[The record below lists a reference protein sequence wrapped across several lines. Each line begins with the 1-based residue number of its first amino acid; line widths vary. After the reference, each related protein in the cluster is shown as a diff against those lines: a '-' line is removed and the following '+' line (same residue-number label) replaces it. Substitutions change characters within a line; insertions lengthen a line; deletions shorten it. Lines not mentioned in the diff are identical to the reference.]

1 MVFSSV
7 IFIFYYLVLVLL
19 AYYLAPK
26 RFRNLV
32 LLCFSLFFYFYG
44 EKQLVVLLIFSIVFN
59 YFYAKLIEQK
69 HNPWILALG
78 VGVNV
83 ALLFYFKYANFF
95 IDNLNRLFNFDI
107 RIAKIVLPIGISF
120 FTFQGLSYL
129 VDVYRGDVKANKSL
143 INFGTYLSLFPQLI
157 AGPIVRY
164 ETVAEELENRQEN
177 IDDFARGIKR
187 FLIGL
192 FKKIVLANM
201 FGEAVKILGGLTTL
215 TVVSTWLEAIF
226 ATFQLYFDFSA
237 YSDMAIG
244 MGLFFGFHFLE
255 NFNYPLIA
263 SSVTDFWRRW
273 HMSLSSW
280 FKDYVYIPLGG
291 SRKGTYRQYFN
302 IAVVWFL
309 TGFWHGADW
318 NFMFW
323 GLFFAVIL
331 VIEKRYT
338 LGYLKKYPIFGTCLT
353 FVIVVISFVIFN
365 HSSLADII
373 LNLKT
378 MFGMEGAQFI
388 GPTTWYYT
396 KSYFVLLIVGFIGMT
411 PLCKNLY
418 AQAETKYPALVA
430 NLDVV
435 LVLGALVI
443 TTAYLLDASFNPF
456 LYFRF

>member
-7 IFIFYYLVLVLL
+7 IFIFYYLLLVLF
-19 AYYLAPK
+19 AYYVAPK

-59 YFYAKLIEQK
+59 YFYAKLIEK
-69 HNPWILALG
+69 RHNPWVLALG
-78 VGVNV
+78 VSVNV

-95 IDNLNRLFNFDI
+95 VDNLNRIFNFDI

-129 VDVYRGDVKANKSL
+129 VDVYRGDVKASKSL

-164 ETVAEELENRQEN
+164 ETVAEELDHREENV
-177 IDDFARGIKR
+177 DDFAKGVKR
-187 FLIGL
+187 FLVGL

-201 FGEAVKILGGLTTL
+201 FGEAVKTLGALTSI
-215 TVVSTWLEAIF
+215 TVTSKWLEAIF

-255 NFNYPLIA
+255 NFNYPLVA

-291 SRKGTYRQYFN
+291 SRRGVARQYFN
-302 IAVVWFL
+302 IFVVWFL

-338 LGYLKKYPIFGTCLT
+338 LGFLKKHPHFGTCLT
-353 FVIVVISFVIFN
+353 FVIVVLSFVIFN
-365 HSSLADII
+365 HSTINEIFA
-373 LNLKT
+373 NFAV
-378 MFGMEGAQFI
+378 MFGGAPVI
-388 GPTTWYYT
+388 DVTTMYYA
-396 KSYFVLLIVGFIGMT
+396 KSYLVLLVVGFIGMT

-418 AQAETKYPALVA
+418 QKLTVKYPTLAA

-435 LVLGALVI
+435 FVVVTLAV
-443 TTAYLLDASFNPF
+443 TTAYLLDTSFNPF